1 VPFVLYSLYR
11 VALIVVAAVVLYL
24 VGMRGWL
31 LGVVAVVV
39 ALCASY
45 LLLNGP
51 RTRASADIAR
61 RREHR
66 KALAAANLVERS
78 EDEAEEDA
86 QVDGDQPR

>member
-1 VPFVLYSLYR
+1 MPFVLYSLYR
-11 VALIVVAAVVLYL
+11 VALIVVAAVVLYV

-51 RTRASADIAR
+51 RTRAGAYLAE

-66 KALAAANLVERS
+66 KALAAANAVERS
-78 EDEAEEDA
+78 EDEQEEDA
-86 QVDGDQPR
+86 QVDGGPTG